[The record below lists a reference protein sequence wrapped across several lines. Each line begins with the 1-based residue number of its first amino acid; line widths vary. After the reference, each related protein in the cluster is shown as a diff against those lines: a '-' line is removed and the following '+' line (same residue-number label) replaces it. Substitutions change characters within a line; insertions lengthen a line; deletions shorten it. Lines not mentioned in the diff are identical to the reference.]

1 MAKWLGGGN
10 LVPPGALCHCRDFR
24 PNGPGEAGRWRTDR
38 TDDAARRGV
47 EGHRLVVADYPSTAD
62 AATHFR
68 LIAQVRDQRPER
80 VYRRDTAG
88 DRRIREPVQ
97 CLDQKVVEIWV
108 SLLRPEAEDN
118 LGEQRCAREGG
129 QVVSDALTATKQ
141 GEAGEREEIGTLTEI
156 ELGLSLGEWLQQSPE
171 AAAGPPGSLRNERA
185 EPEIRSQ
192 HPEDA
197 TRITIGEAVQNQCA
211 GPYDW
216 HSRRGQE
223 GATVPRFRAAA
234 IAPAA
239 RRRIDTT
246 TAATTGFTGDDRAP
260 DHEIRTLADGSRSFP
275 V

>member
-1 MAKWLGGGN
+1 VLHEEPAEEIGMAKWLGGGN

-141 GEAGEREEIGTLTEI
+141 GEAGEA
-156 ELGLSLGEWLQQSPE
+156 SPSE
-171 AAAGPPGSLRNERA
+171 NGS
-185 EPEIRSQ
+185 S
-192 HPEDA
+192 
-197 TRITIGEAVQNQCA
+197 
-211 GPYDW
+211 
-216 HSRRGQE
+216 
-223 GATVPRFRAAA
+223 
-234 IAPAA
+234 
-239 RRRIDTT
+239 
-246 TAATTGFTGDDRAP
+246 RAP
-260 DHEIRTLADGSRSFP
+260 KRLPGRRAPFAMSERSPKSGVSIRRMRLVSP
-275 V
+275 